1 MKTIPLSRG
10 QISAA
15 SKQGNV
21 STEPSNEGFSRVV
34 PYRPHFCQSTI
45 GKGAAA
51 RTASLVYQQLKFWS
65 RHSQHQFEDKLWF
78 YKSGEEL
85 AEELSLSVSTVRRA
99 LKRLLS
105 LGLLVRQQWWKHR
118 YNRVYFWHL
127 PQEPETVKRDA
138 AAAAARK
145 HRVKGSGSASTT
157 AASPEAPRETNRSLQ
172 GHRRG
177 KQHTGCSSHPQR
189 SDRSGQNDQFLQK
202 KTSLEELT
210 YRCQQLVLGKTKNQN
225 KETGCSICLDRGTI
239 EVEDGSRVY
248 FARCSCSS
256 GDRYQNLPLAK

>member
-10 QISAA
+10 QSFPAP
-15 SKQGNV
+15 KQGNV

-34 PYRPHFCQSTI
+34 PYRPHFCESTI

-65 RHSQHQFEDKLWF
+65 KHSQHQFEDKLWF
-78 YKSGEEL
+78 YKTGEEL

-127 PQEPETVKRDA
+127 PHEPETVRRDA
-138 AAAAARK
+138 AVARR
-145 HRVKGSGSASTT
+145 HRPKGSGSASTT
-157 AASPEAPRETNRSLQ
+157 AASPEAPRESNRPSR
-172 GHRRG
+172 GHRSGR
-177 KQHTGCSSHPQR
+177 QHTGCSSQPER
-189 SDRSGQNDQFLQK
+189 SDRSGQNGQFLQK
-202 KTSLEELT
+202 KTSIEELT
-210 YRCQQLVLGKTKNQN
+210 YKCQQLFLGKIKTQN
-225 KETGCSICLDRGTI
+225 KETGCSVCLDRGTI

-256 GDRYQNLPLAK
+256 GDKYPNLPLAE

>member
-10 QISAA
+10 QFSAA
-15 SKQGNV
+15 PKQGNV
-21 STEPSNEGFSRVV
+21 STEPFNEGFSRVV
-34 PYRPHFCQSTI
+34 PYRPHFCESTI

-65 RHSQHQFEDKLWF
+65 KHSQHQFEGKFWF
-78 YKSGEEL
+78 YKSGEQL

-127 PQEPETVKRDA
+127 PHEPETVRRDVA
-138 AAAAARK
+138 VAARTD
-145 HRVKGSGSASTT
+145 RSKGSGSASTT
-157 AASPEAPRETNRSLQ
+157 AAVPAAPNQTNRSST

-177 KQHTGCSSHPQR
+177 GQTTGCSSHPQR
-189 SDRSGQNDQFLQK
+189 FDRSGQNEQFLQK
-202 KTSLEELT
+202 KTSIEELT
-210 YRCQQLVLGKTKNQN
+210 YKCQQLLLGKIKTRNT
-225 KETGCSICLDRGTI
+225 ETGCSVCLDRGTI
-239 EVEDGSRVY
+239 ELEEGSRVY

-256 GDRYQNLPLAK
+256 GDKYPNLPLAK